1 MCLFSWSLLRCGEFG
16 HGAACLMIREVLLN
30 KALEA
35 DTPEDNCSVWL
46 LLCFSN
52 IWPLGFTD
60 GHNTHKLCTALD
72 FIYGFV

>member
-1 MCLFSWSLLRCGEFG
+1 
-16 HGAACLMIREVLLN
+16 MIREVLLN

-72 FIYGFV
+72 FTYGFV